1 MQAVKE
7 KLKDLNAARKA
18 KAEARAEEKV
28 LEHCIVNAHN
38 AGLGGNK
45 GTIQKK
51 TLKLRHCLNHYR
63 QFSTPLV
70 SLQCCRKFRKICL
83 ILYYIDDLARHFY
96 PSLLFLVKRLI
107 K

>member
-38 AGLGGNK
+38 AGLGGKK
-45 GTIQKK
+45 GTIKK
-51 TLKLRHCLNHYR
+51 KNTK
-63 QFSTPLV
+63 T
-70 SLQCCRKFRKICL
+70 
-83 ILYYIDDLARHFY
+83 
-96 PSLLFLVKRLI
+96 
-107 K
+107 